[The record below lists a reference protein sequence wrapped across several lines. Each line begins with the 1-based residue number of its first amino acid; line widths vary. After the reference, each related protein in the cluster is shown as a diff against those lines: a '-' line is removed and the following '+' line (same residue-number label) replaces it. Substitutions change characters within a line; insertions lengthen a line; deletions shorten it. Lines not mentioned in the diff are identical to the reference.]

1 MSLLREIM
9 GWPAAKR
16 RKAALGLAAGAAAFA
31 VALVA
36 LPLWLAHRHYDEA
49 LEDIDKRLVRY
60 ERLAAARPQLEQ
72 KLEAVRALGSRKY
85 FLKASAASLSAA
97 EVQDRV
103 RQFIEGAGGRVIS
116 VQMGTARDEGRFK
129 QVPVTVQANANVVVM
144 RRILHALETNE
155 PYLFVDSL
163 LVRAQVP
170 PGYKPAPG
178 FEPEMFIQ
186 FDVSGYAVPG
196 AGP

>member
-1 MSLLREIM
+1 MSLLREVV

-16 RKAALGLAAGAAAFA
+16 RKAAIGLAAVVAAL
-31 VALVA
+31 ALAIVA
-36 LPLWLAHRHYDEA
+36 LPLWLAHRHYDDA
-49 LEDIDKRLVRY
+49 LEDIDKRLLRY

-72 KLEAVRALGSRKY
+72 KLEGVRALDSRKY

-103 RQFIEGAGGRVIS
+103 RQFIESAGGRVIS
-116 VQMGTARDEGRFK
+116 VQMGTPRDEGKFK
-129 QVPVTVQANANVVVM
+129 QVPVTVQANANVIVA
-144 RRILHALETNE
+144 RRILYALETSE

-170 PGYKPAPG
+170 PGYKPPPG

-186 FDVSGYAVPG
+186 FEVSGFAIPG
-196 AGP
+196 AGS